1 MNRGKVIGAVRMTAT
16 PTHAEK
22 YQLSAVV
29 EFDKDGV
36 PKRETRIGHG
46 NDLKSAWLHMFKMFN
61 NDYGNIF
68 ITNGKLQGH
77 DIIWD

>member
-1 MNRGKVIGAVRMTAT
+1 MSAT
-16 PTHAEK
+16 PQCAEK

-29 EFDKDGV
+29 EFDKDGREL
-36 PKRETRIGHG
+36 RETRTGFG
-46 NDLKSAWLHMFKMFN
+46 NDLRSAWLNMFKAFN
-61 NDYGNIF
+61 NDYGNIY